1 MRLWDKHSFN
11 VFFIQWALP
20 TWLELINFRP
30 FHVRWCHIFGNLL
43 CNIFSLFNMQERKT
57 CVHKRKYIESARA
70 GGAKKGGI
78 SSRKWISDTC
88 PSKERR
94 EEDGFWKLRNYMSL
108 LYRVCFAQGGK
119 ENCRSSQNQMRH
131 LRKQLFFFHFFSTGN
146 RRARVVVCWRNAFW
160 SLRGR

>member
-1 MRLWDKHSFN
+1 MRLWDKHSSCILHSVGITDMVGIN
-11 VFFIQWALP
+11 V
-20 TWLELINFRP
+20 RP
-30 FHVRWCHIFGNLL
+30 FHVRGCHIFGNLFVQYF
-43 CNIFSLFNMQERKT
+43 FSFFNMQERKT

-94 EEDGFWKLRNYMSL
+94 EDGFWKLRNYMSL

-119 ENCRSSQNQMRH
+119 RKLSLEPEPKCDTWENNYS
-131 LRKQLFFFHFFSTGN
+131 FFTFFSTGN
-146 RRARVVVCWRNAFW
+146 RRARVAVCWRNAFW
-160 SLRGR
+160 CLRGR